1 MLFYLKL
8 NLIHIYHDTI
18 NYKINSDVVTT
29 NGICKVFYMFCTTF
43 ASWPQ
48 HFFCSNFFPSLFFGT
63 FFSNGRHA
71 QADYITFF
79 LMSDLGFKCQQKKM
93 SWKNEKYNLFDWKA
107 QVQCILV
114 DGKTLEILHTLFW
127 GWLDIDVVTKKAG
140 EMEIKKRWKKAEMKK
155 GRKKFN
161 GWSGQCFS
169 LHNHVYR
176 PKII

>member
-1 MLFYLKL
+1 M
-8 NLIHIYHDTI
+8 
-18 NYKINSDVVTT
+18 TT

-79 LMSDLGFKCQQKKM
+79 VMSDLGFKCQQKKM

-107 QVQCILV
+107 QVQCIFSWWQNSRDFAYFILRLV
-114 DGKTLEILHTLFW
+114 GHWCGYKKGESKRDG
-127 GWLDIDVVTKKAG
+127 
-140 EMEIKKRWKKAEMKK
+140 KKAEMKK

-176 PKII
+176 PKIIWWSKRESILSRKITEQKQCCE